1 MQQCNYTELQGLIK
15 VQDKA
20 FCQIIWNLNLSHQL
34 TVYLQAKSY
43 QQYKQSQI
51 ELWPVWILKK
61 HKIISKMILS
71 AVISQVITLIYEQ
84 LKIFYLITIPMIH
97 CKYSNVVISLFL
109 ILLTNMWLGSIKI
122 KYFYP
127 TAIQEKFFLAKFKCI
142 QMISNKF

>member
-51 ELWPVWILKK
+51 EL
-61 HKIISKMILS
+61 
-71 AVISQVITLIYEQ
+71 
-84 LKIFYLITIPMIH
+84 
-97 CKYSNVVISLFL
+97 
-109 ILLTNMWLGSIKI
+109 
-122 KYFYP
+122 
-127 TAIQEKFFLAKFKCI
+127 
-142 QMISNKF
+142 